1 MINIII
7 AVIIVLISFFI
18 SNKIKGELTV
28 DMIECKNPEYVMFLL
43 LCLVF
48 GGVMYW
54 IFVIIDIFKSI
65 VGYLMV

>member
-1 MINIII
+1 MNIII

-18 SNKIKGELTV
+18 SNKVKSGLTI
-28 DMIECKNPEYVMFLL
+28 DMFECKNPEYVMFLL
-43 LCLVF
+43 LCIVF
-48 GGVMYW
+48 GGITYW